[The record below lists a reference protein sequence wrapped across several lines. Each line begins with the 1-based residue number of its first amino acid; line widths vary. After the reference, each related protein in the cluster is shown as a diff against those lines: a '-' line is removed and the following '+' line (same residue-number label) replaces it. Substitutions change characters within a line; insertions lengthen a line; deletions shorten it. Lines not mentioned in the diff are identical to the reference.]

1 MEWMPA
7 VLNWIL
13 GLVTL
18 AVVGIVGMHVRLSV
32 FVQRL
37 ISHEETCSLLHQAHT
52 ETAKQLWEAVNAK
65 R

>member
-1 MEWMPA
+1 MEWILP

-18 AVVGIVGMHVRLSV
+18 AVIGIFGMHVRLSV

-52 ETAKQLWEAVNAK
+52 EAAKQLWEVINK